1 MKEIFDII
9 KDLIT
14 AILLFGFMFLLF
26 YILPILGELMGE
38 K

>member
-9 KDLIT
+9 KDFIA
-14 AILLFGFMFLLF
+14 AILLFAFMFSLF